1 MARSGLMST
10 SSGGRR
16 GGDPYNIGWLGSNFP
31 HPNPIVPSR
40 APIPPAFQPIQ
51 PGASRPTY
59 DLAGVAAKL
68 GPFFRIPFRSDFEVL
83 LKIRESIPLID
94 AAMKRL
100 LELID
105 HPAIE
110 ASARVKVDID
120 RWLQQLPVNRTQ
132 YGLPCWIWTHCGNM
146 HQYGFGHTEVLLTN
160 DRRDVAALVPVH
172 PATTAFRPQ
181 LDGYALDVVQYQH
194 GGGTPRT
201 LAPELLLTSVNDI
214 RGDDPNGTSL
224 LWSLPFVS
232 ELLQKMMRAVGDC
245 WDRFGSPSMHA
256 NWEPPDTWNDPES
269 DQAIAIRGRVQDELY
284 QCHLDRKNGKIRDL
298 VTTGKWTMSILGA
311 EGEALDFDTPCQRI
325 EDEIMTTFGIPPFM
339 LGISRATT
347 ERMSTAQAKVLTE
360 IIDSARETIGSE
372 IVRLITLRQRL
383 RGSTE
388 KFELAWPEVSL
399 QDLVD
404 TERAAW
410 MEQQGL
416 AIKLENLKE
425 EARLG
430 VISIEE
436 MAQGLRGD
444 MDGLTPEEVRIRL
457 PDLVQEVP
465 DPTPVQVAAVGNQP
479 PAGGNSPQ
487 DEATKAFWRQEF
499 EEIMANNHVTNGRH

>member
-1 MARSGLMST
+1 MPT
-10 SSGGRR
+10 TGRR
-16 GGDPYNIGWLGSNFP
+16 LGGDPYNNVSWFGSNFP
-31 HPNPIVPSR
+31 HPDPIIPSR
-40 APIPPAFQPIQ
+40 APIPPAYQQIQ
-51 PGASRPTY
+51 PGAGRPSY
-59 DLAGVAAKL
+59 DLAGIAARL
-68 GPFFRIPFRSDFEVL
+68 GPYYRIPLRSDFEVL

-105 HPAIE
+105 HPEID
-110 ASARVKVDID
+110 ASPRVKQDID

-132 YGLPCWIWTHCGNM
+132 YGLPCWMWTHGGNM
-146 HQYGFGHTEVLLTN
+146 HQYGFAHTEILLTN

-232 ELLQKMMRAVGDC
+232 EIMQKILRAQADV

-256 NWEPPDTWNDPES
+256 NWNPPPTWNDPNSE
-269 DQAIAIRGRVQDELY
+269 QAQVIRAGVQQELY
-284 QCHLDRKNGKIRDL
+284 QAHLDRKNGKIRDL
-298 VTTGKWTMSILGA
+298 VTSGDWTMTIMGG
-311 EGEALDFDTPCQRI
+311 EGEALNFSEPCQRI

-339 LGISRATT
+339 LGLNRAST
-347 ERMSTAQAKVLTE
+347 ERMSTAQSKVLTE
-360 IIDSARETIGSE
+360 IIDSAREVIGSE
-372 IVRLITLRQRL
+372 IVRVVTLRQRL

-388 KFELAWPEVSL
+388 KFEIAWPEVSL

-404 TERAAW
+404 TTRADW

-430 VISIEE
+430 VKSIEE
-436 MAQGLRGD
+436 MAQELRGD
-444 MDGLTPEEVRIRL
+444 MDGLTPEEVRLRL
-457 PDLVQEVP
+457 PDLVTEIP

-487 DEATKAFWRQEF
+487 DEATKQWWREEF
-499 EEIMANNHVTNGRH
+499 REFMGAGRELATNGNGH